1 MTEPE
6 LHRLIES
13 TSALLTTTE
22 PIAISRWHLSKLHEA
37 AILLRDTLEAHR

>member
-22 PIAISRWHLSKLHEA
+22 PIAIWHLSKLHEA